1 MSAFEIHELGCGC
14 YMRKGDGR
22 WFYRPECP
30 LHGHLYPKG
39 LRDSPILVFP
49 AGGATLPPRN
59 YR

>member
-1 MSAFEIHELGCGC
+1 VTGYVISLLPCGC
-14 YMRKGDGR
+14 YMRQSDQR

-39 LRDSPILVFP
+39 LPDSPASTAYRLP
-49 AGGATLPPRN
+49 AGV